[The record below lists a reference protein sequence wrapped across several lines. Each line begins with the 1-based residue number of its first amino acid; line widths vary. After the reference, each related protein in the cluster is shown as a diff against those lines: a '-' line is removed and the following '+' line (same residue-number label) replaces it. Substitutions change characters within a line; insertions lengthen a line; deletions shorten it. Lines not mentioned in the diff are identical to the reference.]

1 MLLDRAR
8 LSLPCFAEGYLSA
21 ANGWWPSRLL
31 GAALVS
37 YEYRVFMVQQAKE
50 WTFLHVAAERLRD
63 GVVLEVERPGS
74 ELDGLSVIVYSVL
87 THPLDGRPGIAY
99 ARESPRL
106 VVAHG
111 LDGDPAGRST
121 SPTRGN
127 SMSVQGGAQEP
138 ESPDQPD
145 EQIPGQPGTMPG
157 DPSPAPEA
165 PDMPSDPDR
174 DPSQSPPDE
183 SDSS

>member
-1 MLLDRAR
+1 MALTF
-8 LSLPCFAEGYLSA
+8 PGV
-21 ANGWWPSRLL
+21 PS
-31 GAALVS
+31 VS
-37 YEYRVFMVQQAKE
+37 YEYRVFMVREANE
-50 WTFLHVAAERLRD
+50 STFLHLSAEPMQEGFLI
-63 GVVLEVERPGS
+63 EVERPGS
-74 ELDGLSVIVYSVL
+74 ELDGRSVIVYSVL

-106 VVAHG
+106 VAHG

-121 SPTRGN
+121 SPTRGD

-145 EQIPGQPGTMPG
+145 EQIPGQPGTMPDD
-157 DPSPAPEA
+157 DPSPVPEP

-174 DPSQSPPDE
+174 DPSQLPPDE
-183 SDSS
+183 SGSS